1 MEMSFR
7 TTLNGPKREREQKGA
22 KRAPTEIL
30 RTAGDALRESFGRLC
45 GRPWGVLGAPG
56 GGKSTAEDAKVGK
69 VKVAE
74 FICYLQSGWTWGGSR
89 GGQGALRRAR
99 GRATVST
106 RVHCGGGKF
115 KKK

>member
-1 MEMSFR
+1 MKMSLR

-22 KRAPTEIL
+22 KRAPTEIPGGL
-30 RTAGDALRESFGRLC
+30 SKPPRESFGRLC
-45 GRPWGVLGAPG
+45 GRLWGVLGAPG

-74 FICYLQSGWTWGGSR
+74 FIGPVQSGWTWGGSR